1 MGDHAPRAID
11 AHADANAHANA
22 HAHANADANAHD
34 DAEPDADT
42 HTESA
47 SDVEPESLGGD
58 AVAYAR
64 TVNEHGFG
72 SAIMLAL
79 LALAGL
85 LCLAVADA
93 ANVLVTRARAQSAA
107 DAAALAA
114 ASAQWPFL
122 DEGDPTTAARE
133 TAEDN
138 GAELQSCD
146 CPERGERA
154 VVVVSIA
161 TRIRM
166 LGVAPSRVFARAE
179 ASLDPGRLFAPS

>member
-11 AHADANAHANA
+11 AHAHANA
-22 HAHANADANAHD
+22 HAHADAHADARPHA
-34 DAEPDADT
+34 DAEPDT

-47 SDVEPESLGGD
+47 SDADPESLAGGD
-58 AVAYAR
+58 AVAY
-64 TVNEHGFG
+64 TGIVNEHGFG